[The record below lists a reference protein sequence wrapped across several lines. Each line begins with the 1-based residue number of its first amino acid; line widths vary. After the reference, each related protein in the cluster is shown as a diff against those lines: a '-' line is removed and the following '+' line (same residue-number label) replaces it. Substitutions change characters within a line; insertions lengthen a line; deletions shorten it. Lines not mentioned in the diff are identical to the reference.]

1 MLNRKLMIELLLKS
15 KRVCVVIYN
24 FEIIKSRSSF
34 TRSILRVYLFIFK
47 YSNLGNIKR
56 HSEGSN
62 PSLDKRFRLK
72 NWCRC
77 ISSSGSLC
85 TNNEYIIYKN
95 NIPDYASKC
104 K

>member
-34 TRSILRVYLFIFK
+34 TRSILRCIVRVQIPPWTNVF
-47 YSNLGNIKR
+47 
-56 HSEGSN
+56 
-62 PSLDKRFRLK
+62 SLKK
-72 NWCRC
+72 WCRC

-85 TNNEYIIYKN
+85 TNNEIFIYSLPKN
-95 NIPDYASKC
+95 NIPDYVKMRAYLQRSLYYV
-104 K
+104 

>member
-1 MLNRKLMIELLLKS
+1 MMLNRKLMIELLLKS

-56 HSEGSN
+56 QCIVRVQIPPWTNVSVLKVV
-62 PSLDKRFRLK
+62 SLHFVQWQPMHK
-72 NWCRC
+72 
-77 ISSSGSLC
+77 
-85 TNNEYIIYKN
+85 
-95 NIPDYASKC
+95 
-104 K
+104 